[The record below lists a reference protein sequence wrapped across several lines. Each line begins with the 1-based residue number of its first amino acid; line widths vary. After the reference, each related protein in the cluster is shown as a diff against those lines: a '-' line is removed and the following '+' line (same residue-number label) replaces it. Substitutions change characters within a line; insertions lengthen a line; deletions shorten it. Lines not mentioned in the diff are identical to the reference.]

1 MRVEV
6 RSPPQTPRGFDPA
19 TANRAAVEAGI
30 LQERLNA
37 HLILSAAKEAE
48 LRRLK
53 AQVTEL
59 RVVQER
65 QRDRAA
71 VGNASLMWRLQGPVS
86 MLAEASVL
94 DDTEDEAQGEGE
106 ADMFESEEVHAS
118 TIVPK
123 NSSMYMC

>member
-1 MRVEV
+1 M
-6 RSPPQTPRGFDPA
+6 
-19 TANRAAVEAGI
+19 
-30 LQERLNA
+30 
-37 HLILSAAKEAE
+37 
-48 LRRLK
+48 
-53 AQVTEL
+53 
-59 RVVQER
+59 VQER